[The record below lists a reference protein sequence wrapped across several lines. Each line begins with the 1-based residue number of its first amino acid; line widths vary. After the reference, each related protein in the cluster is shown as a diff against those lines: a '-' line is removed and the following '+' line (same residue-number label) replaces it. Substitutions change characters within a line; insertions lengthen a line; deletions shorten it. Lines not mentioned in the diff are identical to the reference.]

1 MLLRDIY
8 EQNHYAFV
16 KTPMTWEESI
26 RECCKPLE
34 ADGTVNSE
42 YADDIIEC
50 VKKFGP

>member
-34 ADGTVNSE
+34 ADGIQSMQTILSS
-42 YADDIIEC
+42 A
-50 VKKFGP
+50 